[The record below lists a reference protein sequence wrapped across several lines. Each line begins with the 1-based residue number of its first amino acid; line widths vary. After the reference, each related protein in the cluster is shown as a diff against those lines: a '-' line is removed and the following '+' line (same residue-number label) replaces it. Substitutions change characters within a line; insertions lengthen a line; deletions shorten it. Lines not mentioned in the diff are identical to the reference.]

1 MHASSS
7 RTVRTLALS
16 GLLVGGMLAAAH
28 AQAPLAGT
36 APEVTPETARMA
48 APVPASA
55 PARELEWY
63 TAEVPVT
70 SQESRERDAALGRA
84 LAQVL
89 VRVSGQAA
97 ATNDPVVQRALRVA
111 ESMAVA
117 SEYRD
122 VEEMAGGVPVQRQV
136 LAASFDP
143 DAVDALVMAAGLP
156 LWAGERPKPLLW
168 LAIDDGGGAGPRL
181 VSAQQINVVK
191 PLAQRGLERGLRF
204 LLPGGSAVEQPAAG
218 SIWALDAAAVSVLS
232 SRYGARVQL
241 LGKVARA
248 GATGWTSDWLLAE
261 GGSELARW
269 TVTDPSPQRAIAAG
283 ADRAAD
289 ILAARQAKRVET
301 GQAEV
306 IEAELRG
313 IADQATWLDLA
324 AYLQSL
330 PVLRG
335 VDVIE
340 ARPDA
345 LRVRLDLAVDRARFD
360 AMLAGAG
367 RLVPEP
373 STSTTDAASPTPVRY
388 RVAR

>member
-1 MHASSS
+1 MHAFSTRSL
-7 RTVRTLALS
+7 RTLAFS
-16 GLLVGGMLAAAH
+16 GLLFGSALPVAL
-28 AQAPLAGT
+28 AQAPAAG
-36 APEVTPETARMA
+36 A
-48 APVPASA
+48 APVAAPAAATEPASA

-89 VRVSGQAA
+89 VRVSGQVAA
-97 ATNDPVVQRALRVA
+97 PNDPVAQRALRVA
-111 ESMAVA
+111 ESMVVGT
-117 SEYRD
+117 EYRD
-122 VEEMAGGVPVQRQV
+122 VEELAGGVPVQRQV

-143 DAVDALVMAAGLP
+143 EAVDALVVAAGLP
-156 LWAGERPKPLLW
+156 LWAGERPKPMLW
-168 LAIDDGGGAGPRL
+168 LAVDDGSGAGPRL

-204 LLPGGSAVEQPAAG
+204 LLPGGTAVEQPAAG
-218 SIWALDAAAVSVLS
+218 SIWALDAAAVGVLS

-241 LGKVARA
+241 LGKVSRA
-248 GATGWTSDWLLAE
+248 GAAGWTSEWLLADGAE
-261 GGSELARW
+261 ELARW
-269 TVTDPSPQRAIAAG
+269 SVTDPSPQRAIAAG
-283 ADRAAD
+283 ADQAAD
-289 ILAARQAKRVET
+289 TLAARQAKRIEA
-301 GQAEV
+301 GRAEV
-306 IEAELRG
+306 LEAELLG
-313 IADQATWLDLA
+313 IESQAAWLDLA

-345 LRVRLDLAVDRARFD
+345 LRVRLDLAVDRARFE
-360 AMLAGAG
+360 ALLQGSG
-367 RLVPEP
+367 RLVPEAMAP
-373 STSTTDAASPTPVRY
+373 ATDPTLPTRVRY

>member
-1 MHASSS
+1 MHAFSS
-7 RTVRTLALS
+7 RFLRTLALS
-16 GLLVGGMLAAAH
+16 SLLLGSALPVAL
-28 AQAPLAGT
+28 AQAPAVGA
-36 APEVTPETARMA
+36 APEVASA
-48 APVPASA
+48 PASA
-55 PARELEWY
+55 PTRELEWY

-89 VRVSGQAA
+89 VRVSGQQGAPS
-97 ATNDPVVQRALRVA
+97 DPVVQRALRVA
-111 ESMAVA
+111 ESMVLGT
-117 SEYRD
+117 EYSD
-122 VEEMAGGVPVQRQV
+122 VEELAGGVPVQRQV

-143 DAVDALVMAAGLP
+143 EAVDALVVAAGLP
-156 LWAGERPKPLLW
+156 LWAGERPKPMLW
-168 LAIDDGGGAGPRL
+168 LAVDDGGGAGPRL

-204 LLPGGSAVEQPAAG
+204 LLPGGTAVEQPAAG
-218 SIWALDAAAVSVLS
+218 SIWALDAAAVGVLS

-241 LGKVARA
+241 LGKVSRA
-248 GATGWTSDWLLAE
+248 GAAGWTSEWLLAD
-261 GGSELARW
+261 GADELARW
-269 TVTDPSPQRAIAAG
+269 SVTDPSPQRAIAAG

-289 ILAARQAKRVET
+289 TLAARQAKRVEA

-306 IEAELRG
+306 LEAELLG
-313 IADQATWLDLA
+313 IESQAAWLDLA

-345 LRVRLDLAVDRARFD
+345 LRVRLDLAVDRARFE
-360 AMLAGAG
+360 ALLQGSG
-367 RLVPEP
+367 RLVPEATAP
-373 STSTTDAASPTPVRY
+373 ATDPTLPTRVRY

>member
-1 MHASSS
+1 MHAFSTRSL
-7 RTVRTLALS
+7 RTLAFS
-16 GLLVGGMLAAAH
+16 GLLIGSALPVAL
-28 AQAPLAGT
+28 AQAPAAG
-36 APEVTPETARMA
+36 A
-48 APVPASA
+48 APVAAPAAATEPASA

-89 VRVSGQAA
+89 VRVSGQVAA
-97 ATNDPVVQRALRVA
+97 PNDPVAQRALRVA
-111 ESMAVA
+111 ESMVVGT
-117 SEYRD
+117 EYRD
-122 VEEMAGGVPVQRQV
+122 VEELAGGVPVQRQV

-143 DAVDALVMAAGLP
+143 EAVDALVVAAGLP
-156 LWAGERPKPLLW
+156 LWAGERPKPMLW
-168 LAIDDGGGAGPRL
+168 LAVDDGSGAGPRL

-204 LLPGGSAVEQPAAG
+204 LLPGGTAVEQPAAG
-218 SIWALDAAAVSVLS
+218 SIWALDAAAVGVLS

-241 LGKVARA
+241 LGKVSRA
-248 GATGWTSDWLLAE
+248 GAAGWTSEWLLADGAE
-261 GGSELARW
+261 ELARW
-269 TVTDPSPQRAIAAG
+269 SVTDPSPQRAIAAG
-283 ADRAAD
+283 ADQAAD
-289 ILAARQAKRVET
+289 TLAARQAKRIEA

-306 IEAELRG
+306 LEAELLG
-313 IADQATWLDLA
+313 IESQAAWLDLA

-345 LRVRLDLAVDRARFD
+345 LRVRLDLAVDRARFE
-360 AMLAGAG
+360 ALLQGSG
-367 RLVPEP
+367 RLVPEAMAP
-373 STSTTDAASPTPVRY
+373 ATDPTLPTRVRY